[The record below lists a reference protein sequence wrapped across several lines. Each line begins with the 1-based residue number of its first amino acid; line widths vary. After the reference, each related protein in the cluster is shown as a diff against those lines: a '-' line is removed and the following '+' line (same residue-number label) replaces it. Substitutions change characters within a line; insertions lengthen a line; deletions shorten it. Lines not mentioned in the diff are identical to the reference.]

1 MPGMQAIILAGGKGT
16 RLRAEVP
23 DLPKP
28 LAPVDGRPFLE
39 HQMSYWARQGVDRFI
54 LSVGYMA
61 ERIIETIG
69 NRFGDATVDYAVEYQ
84 PLGTGGAV
92 LFAMQRL
99 SPNQPFLVVNGD
111 TFFDVPLSDL
121 QRFHRDKNSDWTLGL
136 FRTNDGDRYMGV
148 SLDKDERLIALVGG
162 DHRGEVWANGG
173 VYLISPGALDLAAER
188 FKGEVSLEAGIIP
201 ALLALKSAVYGFR
214 HQGRF
219 IDIGVPADYRRAAK
233 VLGPVLAPVL
243 GSAKSRSGFES

>member
-1 MPGMQAIILAGGKGT
+1 MQAIILAGGKGT

-39 HQMSYWARQGVDRFI
+39 HQMSYWIRQGVDRFV

-69 NRFGDATVDYAVEYQ
+69 NRYCDATVDYAVEDQ

-92 LFAMQRL
+92 LFAMRRL
-99 SPNQPFLVVNGD
+99 SPNEPFLVVNGD
-111 TFFDVPLSDL
+111 TFFDLPLSDL
-121 QRFHRDKNSDWTLGL
+121 QRFHHDRNSSWTLGL
-136 FRTNDGDRYMGV
+136 FRTNDTNRYMGV
-148 SLDKDERLIALVGG
+148 SLDQDERLIALVAP
-162 DHRGEVWANGG
+162 DQRGEVWANGG
-173 VYLISPGALDLAAER
+173 VYMVSPGVLDSVAER

-201 ALLALKSAVYGFR
+201 ALLASKSAMYGFR
-214 HQGRF
+214 HDGRF
-219 IDIGVPADYRRAAK
+219 VDIGVPADYRRAAD
-233 VLGPVLAPVL
+233 VLGA
-243 GSAKSRSGFES
+243 AKS